1 MQVKTLRSAVVPMVV
16 CLSLLVLGGCAA
28 PDKAQMADE
37 PMKQEMNMLSGPEL
51 TSLFAGAT
59 QREVHPKYN
68 GEFHY
73 AADGTIKGRTW
84 GSWGERTDTGKWH
97 VNDKGLLCQSF
108 VGPFSGSGGRCYS
121 YSPEDGENKYIRHL
135 VSGSKSK
142 NWPSGKTPVTIT
154 KE

>member
-1 MQVKTLRSAVVPMVV
+1 MKSLALRLSVVPMVV
-16 CLSLLVLGGCAA
+16 ALSLLVLNGCAT
-28 PDKAQMADE
+28 PEKTQMAE
-37 PMKQEMNMLSGPEL
+37 KPMEQDINYLSGPEL

-84 GSWGERTDTGKWH
+84 GTWGERTDTGKWH
-97 VNDKGLLCQSF
+97 VNDKGLLCQKF
-108 VGPFSGSGGRCYS
+108 MGAFSQGGERCYS
-121 YSPEDGENKYIRHL
+121 YSAGEGDNNYTRHL
-135 VSGSKSK
+135 VTGSSSN
-142 NWPSGKTPVTIT
+142 NWPTGKTPVTIS